1 MLKKTITFILVLTAI
16 ISVLVSCKT
25 SSTGSYT
32 SNNNGNTVSDKS
44 KEKSNEVSDD
54 DSDSTSS
61 QTSGNTVSDN
71 LKETSNEVSDEV
83 SEDLSEPETSQDDVS
98 LQVKK
103 YFDII
108 FAKDTSKSEKEL
120 MAEFPDEFAAIVSFG
135 EKAFP
140 ALDEIANDRESYGIK
155 SAFAHYIKQAIK
167 PELYARVFKSPDGK
181 FAIKAV
187 VDTFINMSSIGEV
200 YYFELIDCKTNTTL
214 IVLKDN
220 YYKFTVQWSPD
231 NRYASIEYGS
241 SFFYIT
247 DVIDFQELKT
257 IKLPDAKEVESI
269 VQNKFNNDYNVYSDF
284 FGFTHNQWVD
294 DNKIKINIELRS
306 PPEYEGWYIYDL
318 VKKEI
323 VEIDIQ
329 KSEVSR

>member
-1 MLKKTITFILVLTAI
+1 MKKIALFIFMVAI
-16 ISVLVSCKT
+16 MSSIVSC
-25 SSTGSYT
+25 SIPNNSGT
-32 SNNNGNTVSDKS
+32 SNPLSNNSSNTLSQ
-44 KEKSNEVSDD
+44 
-54 DSDSTSS
+54 DSSRITSRGEASENTSLFDTSS
-61 QTSGNTVSDN
+61 QS
-71 LKETSNEVSDEV
+71 ETSLKNEISSEISDHTSSKLS
-83 SEDLSEPETSQDDVS
+83 SEELAA
-98 LQVKK
+98 QVKE

-108 FAKDTSKSEKEL
+108 FEKNPDKSESEIIE
-120 MAEFPDEFAAIVSFG
+120 EFPDEFAAIVSFG

-294 DNKIKINIELRS
+294 DNKIKINIELSS

-318 VKKEI
+318 FEDKIIE
-323 VEIDIQ
+323 ENIQ
-329 KSEVSR
+329 KVE

>member
-1 MLKKTITFILVLTAI
+1 MLKKTTAFILTLIATV
-16 ISVLVSCKT
+16 SVLVSCTT
-25 SSTGSYT
+25 SDNSDVIG
-32 SNNNGNTVSDKS
+32 SNNSSYGMGADNSD
-44 KEKSNEVSDD
+44 NSDE
-54 DSDSTSS
+54 
-61 QTSGNTVSDN
+61 NTVSDN
-71 LKETSNEVSDEV
+71 SKETSTEVSNVV
-83 SEDLSEPETSQDDVS
+83 SDDLSEPETSSDDVS
-98 LQVKK
+98 LQVNK

-108 FAKDTSKSEKEL
+108 FAAYTDKSESEL
-120 MAEFPDEFAAIVSFG
+120 IAEFPDEFATIVAFG

-155 SAFAHYIKQAIK
+155 SAFVHYIKQAIK

-181 FAIKAV
+181 YAIKAV
-187 VDTFINMSSIGEV
+187 VDTFININSIGEV
-200 YYFELIDCKTNTTL
+200 YHFELIDCKTNTTL

-241 SFFYIT
+241 SFFYTT
-247 DVIDFQELKT
+247 DFIDFKELKT

-269 VQNKFNNDYNVYSDF
+269 VQNKFNNDYCIYSDF

-294 DNKIKINIELRS
+294 DNKIKINIELSS

-318 VKKEI
+318 IEDKI
-323 VEIDIQ
+323 VEENIQ
-329 KSEVSR
+329 KVKVD